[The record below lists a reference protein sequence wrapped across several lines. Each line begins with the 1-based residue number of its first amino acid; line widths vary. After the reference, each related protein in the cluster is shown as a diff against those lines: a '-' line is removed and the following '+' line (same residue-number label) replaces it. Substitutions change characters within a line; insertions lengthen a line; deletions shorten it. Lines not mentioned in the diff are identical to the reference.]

1 MKFIRNIMIILTL
14 TLIFIFALF
23 AGKSS
28 CFILYFIAV
37 SGIFLGVIL

>member
-23 AGKSS
+23 SGKSS
-28 CFILYFIAV
+28 CLILYFIAV

>member
-23 AGKSS
+23 AG
-28 CFILYFIAV
+28 
-37 SGIFLGVIL
+37 IFLGVIL